1 MAMKF
6 CSLASG
12 SSGNCYLIKSEET
25 SILVDAGISGKRIME
40 GLEETGTPP
49 DSINAVLVTHEHID
63 HVKSLPVLT
72 KRIPDLMVYA
82 NEKTWDNIER
92 PVAHERRKF
101 FETGETF
108 DLGGFNVRSFS
119 VPHDA
124 ADPVG
129 FSISTGNRKISIVTD
144 AGWIT
149 DEIYREINDADLLL
163 IEANHEREM
172 LLMGRYP
179 YPLKQRI
186 LGDEGHLS
194 NISAGEVL
202 CRIMKEMDGVAN
214 KRRRVLLGHLSAENN
229 DPHVALLTVENT
241 LMEQEIYTGG
251 DLKISVASRHEM
263 SPLYEI

>member
-1 MAMKF
+1 MTMKF

-49 DSINAVLVTHEHID
+49 DSISAVLVTHEHID

-108 DLGGFNVRSFS
+108 DLGGFNIRSFS

-129 FSISTGNRKISIVTD
+129 FSISSGDRKISIVTD

-179 YPLKQRI
+179 YQLKQRI

-194 NISAGEVL
+194 NVSAGEAL
-202 CRIMKEMDGVAN
+202 CRIVSNRE
-214 KRRRVLLGHLSAENN
+214 KRRQVLLGHLSAENN
-229 DPHVALLTVENT
+229 DPNVALLTVENT
-241 LMEQEIYTGG
+241 LMEQEIYMGG
-251 DLKISVASRHEM
+251 DLKISVASRHERG
-263 SPLYEI
+263 PLFEV